1 MSVPIVVSD
10 AHGITVPNHRPMSP
24 QEARQLALALLE
36 VATEHVGART
46 LRRCSDV
53 DEAFREREGGV

>member
-1 MSVPIVVSD
+1 MVVD
-10 AHGITVPNHRPMSP
+10 AHGITVPQHRHMSP
-24 QEARQLALALLE
+24 PEARQLGLALLE
-36 VATEHVGART
+36 AATEHLGART

>member
-1 MSVPIVVSD
+1 MTP
-10 AHGITVPNHRPMSP
+10 P
-24 QEARQLALALLE
+24 EARRLALALLE
-36 VATEHVGART
+36 AATEHLGART